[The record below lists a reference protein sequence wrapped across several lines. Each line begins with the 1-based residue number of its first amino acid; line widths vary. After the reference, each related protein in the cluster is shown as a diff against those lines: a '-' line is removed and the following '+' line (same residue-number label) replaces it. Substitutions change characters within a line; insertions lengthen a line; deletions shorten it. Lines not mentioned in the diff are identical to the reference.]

1 MFLGTW
7 SDIYAHI
14 PVHVHTH
21 LDSPRNSHMTQ
32 GQRCTVGVPFTPTH
46 HARHPRRTP
55 LRHADSPSPTHK
67 YTYVYTTG
75 SHTDPGRDSG
85 GGSCS
90 DMYTHKQRH
99 THQRHT
105 LSASAGRLTSAPQS
119 QAWALPTPAPSR
131 QTRRDSADTHPQVHT
146 HPAARAQAWVPT
158 PTPAHVAHVL
168 RNSARSAQTPGRAQ
182 HAGSG

>member
-1 MFLGTW
+1 
-7 SDIYAHI
+7 
-14 PVHVHTH
+14 
-21 LDSPRNSHMTQ
+21 MTQ

-67 YTYVYTTG
+67 YTYVYTIG

-131 QTRRDSADTHPQVHT
+131 QTRRDSADTHPQVTPILPPGHRRGYPPRHPHT
-146 HPAARAQAWVPT
+146 LHT
-158 PTPAHVAHVL
+158 C
-168 RNSARSAQTPGRAQ
+168 
-182 HAGSG
+182 